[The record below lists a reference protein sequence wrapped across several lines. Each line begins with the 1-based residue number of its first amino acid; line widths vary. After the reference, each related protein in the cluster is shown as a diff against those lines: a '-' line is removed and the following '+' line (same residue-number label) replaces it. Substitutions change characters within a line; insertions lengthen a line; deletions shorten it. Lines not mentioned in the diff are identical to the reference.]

1 MPCPLLF
8 SLYPAGVRGK
18 WQGRHLIGI
27 DGKKRVDCRQTT
39 YHVLRSRPPEWPE
52 LETTLTSALTA
63 ADALESAVS
72 KVKRHILPLF
82 LIMFIANYIDRVNI
96 GFVNSHM
103 QADLGIG
110 AAAYGLGSGL
120 FFVGYALFE
129 VPSNVLMQKYG
140 ARAWLTRIMG
150 TWGLVA
156 AAMAFV
162 WNDTSFYVL
171 RFLLGIAEAGFFP
184 GVVFYFTQWLPQKER
199 GKAVAVFLSGSAL
212 ASVLSG
218 PITGSLLSIRGLG
231 LQGWQWMFLIEG
243 GFSIVLCGVSWLLLK
258 SRIRDASWLTAEEQ
272 AVLESSIA
280 AEQREAHGGAHLP
293 PMKLLKDPQILLFC
307 FLYFAIQLTIYAA
320 TFWLPTIIRKMG
332 GLSDFEV
339 GMFNTIPWLIAMVA
353 MYCFA
358 VLSAKWRFQQAW
370 LAVALVIAACG
381 LFASTSGNP
390 VLSFVAICF
399 SAIGFKAA
407 SSLFWPIPQGYLD
420 ARVAA
425 AVIALINSVGN
436 LGGFFA
442 PAAFGYLQQH
452 TGSITG
458 GLYALGV
465 ASLIAAAAGFLTR
478 NRRVNRDAL
487 PEPLHS
493 KAH

>member
-1 MPCPLLF
+1 L
-8 SLYPAGVRGK
+8 
-18 WQGRHLIGI
+18 
-27 DGKKRVDCRQTT
+27 
-39 YHVLRSRPPEWPE
+39 
-52 LETTLTSALTA
+52 
-63 ADALESAVS
+63 LESASS
-72 KVKRHILPLF
+72 KVKRHVLPLF
-82 LIMFIANYIDRVNI
+82 LIMFIANYIDRVNV
-96 GFVNSHM
+96 GFVNAHM

-140 ARAWLTRIMG
+140 ARTWLTRIMG
-150 TWGLVA
+150 TWGIVA

-184 GVVFYFTQWLPQKER
+184 GVVYYFTQWLPQKER
-199 GKAVAVFLSGSAL
+199 GKAVAIFLGGSAF

-218 PITGSLLSIRGLG
+218 PITGSLLSIRGFG
-231 LQGWQWMFLIEG
+231 LHGWQWMFLIEG
-243 GFSIVLCGVSWLLLK
+243 GFSVLLCGASWMLLK
-258 SRIRDASWLTAEEQ
+258 SRIGDAHWLSASEQRALQQAITTEQ
-272 AVLESSIA
+272 AE
-280 AEQREAHGGAHLP
+280 REAASGSAHVSAI
-293 PMKLLKDPQILLFC
+293 KLLKDPQIVLFC

-332 GLSDFEV
+332 GLTDFQV
-339 GMFNTIPWLIAMVA
+339 GLFNAVPWMIAMVA

-358 VLSAKWRFQQAW
+358 LLSARWRFQQAW

-381 LFASTSGNP
+381 LFASTTGNA

-407 SSLFWPIPQGYLD
+407 ASLFWPIPQGYLD

-425 AVIALINSVGN
+425 GVIALINSVGN

-442 PAAFGYLQQH
+442 PATFGYLQQH
-452 TGSITG
+452 TGSVSG
-458 GLYALGV
+458 GLYGLGV
-465 ASLIAAAAGFLTR
+465 ASLVAAAAAFLTR
-478 NRRVNRDAL
+478 NRRSDHLQGGHAVHRG
-487 PEPLHS
+487 
-493 KAH
+493 AH

>member
-1 MPCPLLF
+1 MIRP
-8 SLYPAGVRGK
+8 G
-18 WQGRHLIGI
+18 
-27 DGKKRVDCRQTT
+27 D
-39 YHVLRSRPPEWPE
+39 VLNPPFAAP
-52 LETTLTSALTA
+52 TA
-63 ADALESAVS
+63 DLLESASS
-72 KVKRHILPLF
+72 KVKRHVLPLF
-82 LIMFIANYIDRVNI
+82 LIMFIANYIDRVNV

-150 TWGLVA
+150 TWGIVA

-184 GVVFYFTQWLPQKER
+184 GVVYYFTQWLPQKER
-199 GKAVAVFLSGSAL
+199 GKAVAIFLGGSAF

-218 PITGSLLSIRGLG
+218 PITGSLLSISGFGLH
-231 LQGWQWMFLIEG
+231 GWQWMFLIEG
-243 GFSIVLCGVSWLLLK
+243 GFSVLLCGASWMLLK
-258 SRIRDASWLTAEEQ
+258 SRISDAHWLTSGEQRALQHAITTEQ
-272 AVLESSIA
+272 AE
-280 AEQREAHGGAHLP
+280 REAASGSAHVSAIR
-293 PMKLLKDPQILLFC
+293 LLKDPQIVLFC

-332 GLSDFEV
+332 GLTDFQV
-339 GMFNTIPWLIAMVA
+339 GLFNAVPWMIAMVA

-358 VLSAKWRFQQAW
+358 LLSARWRFQQAW

-381 LFASTSGNP
+381 LFASTTGNA

-407 SSLFWPIPQGYLD
+407 ASLFWPIPQGYLD

-425 AVIALINSVGN
+425 GVIALINSVGN

-442 PAAFGYLQQH
+442 PATFGYLQQH
-452 TGSITG
+452 TGSVSG
-458 GLYALGV
+458 GLYALGF
-465 ASLIAAAAGFLTR
+465 ASLIAAAAAFLTR
-478 NRRVNRDAL
+478 NRRSDHLQDGPAIHRG
-487 PEPLHS
+487 
-493 KAH
+493 AH